1 MGPETSSRINTVNA
15 LLDGYGSLSVSRL
28 LEPLADDFHHQVLP
42 ESLQMKK
49 RNKEE
54 FARHARGMFDIFD
67 SFRMIPQFMTE
78 DAQRGVVVVHAHMQG
93 MIRVIFEEWRNECVM
108 IIRLSEDGTKII
120 EVQEFVDSI
129 KAAEM
134 RHAFAPRHFE
144 EKH

>member
-1 MGPETSSRINTVNA
+1 MAPESSSRINTVNA
-15 LLDGYGSLSVSRL
+15 LLAGYGSLSVSQL
-28 LEPLADDFHHQVLP
+28 LEHLADDFHHQILP

-54 FARHARGMFDIFD
+54 FARHAKGMFDIFE

-78 DAQRGVVVVHAHMQG
+78 DTQRGVVVVHAHMQG
-93 MIRVIFEEWRNECVM
+93 TVKVIREEWKNECIM
-108 IIRLSEDGTKII
+108 IIQLSQDGMKIV

-134 RHAFAPRHFE
+134 RRSFAPRHFE
-144 EKH
+144 EKR